1 MRFQVPQYLDI
12 EDKIIGPLTLKQ
24 FIYLLVGGGVL
35 FLLYTILK
43 FSVFIIVAIPIG
55 SFVLL
60 LAFYKIG
67 NQKFIS
73 FVTNFLGFISKPNIY
88 TWKKFSPKK
97 TNVETESMPKIIKK
111 GKPLKQA
118 PEKGELQDLWWK
130 VEISKPKNSAQPR
143 NK

>member
-24 FIYLLVGGGVL
+24 FIYLLVGGGVI

-43 FSVFIIVAIPIG
+43 FSVFILVAIPVG
-55 SFVLL
+55 FFVIL

-67 NQKFIS
+67 NQKFIY
-73 FVTNFLGFISKPNIY
+73 FVTSFLGFISKPNIY
-88 TWKKFSPKK
+88 IWKKFSSKK
-97 TNVETESMPKIIKK
+97 AGIEIEPVSKIIKK
-111 GKPLKQA
+111 GKPIKQA
-118 PEKGELQDLWWK
+118 PEKSGLQDLWWK
-130 VEISKPKNSAQPR
+130 VEISKPKNSAQTQ